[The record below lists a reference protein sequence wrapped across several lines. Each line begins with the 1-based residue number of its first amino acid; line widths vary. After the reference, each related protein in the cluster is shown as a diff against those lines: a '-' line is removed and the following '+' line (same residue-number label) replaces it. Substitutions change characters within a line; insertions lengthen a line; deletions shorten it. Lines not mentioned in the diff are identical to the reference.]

1 MTRRELVLLLA
12 SLCACA
18 TTPPVTATPAPAASS
33 TPAASSAP
41 ALRSLLAE
49 HWEYVLSH
57 SPEYASILGDKR
69 WNDRSSDLSPAA
81 EVADLARTKDFLARF
96 EAIDPAGLGEQDAL
110 TRTLLIRAFRED
122 LQNARFES
130 WKMPVNQMNGIH
142 LRAAQFP
149 ALLQF
154 QTTKDYDDYLSRVRN
169 LPRQLDDTIAR
180 MRLGMADGLMPP
192 RFLLEKVADQAAGIA
207 AMKPE
212 ESPFARPLARMPKDI
227 PQAEQQRIRAA
238 LLGAIQE
245 GVLPAYSSFAKF
257 VRDEYSPKGRTEVGV
272 WSLPDGA
279 ARYASLAREST
290 TTNLTPDQIHQVGL
304 REVARIEVEMA
315 AAAKR
320 AGFDGLEAFRAS
332 IAGNPA
338 LHPASREQILD
349 IYRGHLEAMRR
360 ELPKLFGRLP
370 RADFVVVQVEEFRE
384 KEAASAQYVG
394 PAADGSRPGRI
405 EVNTGDF
412 ANRTTLTMESTAY
425 HEAVPGHHLQVAIQQ
440 ELEGLPAVRRYWLGY
455 NAYSEGWALYSER
468 LGDEVG
474 RYQDPYSYYGHLQ
487 DEMLRAIRLVVD
499 TGLHEK
505 RWSREQVVKYFR
517 DHSSIDEVEVQAE
530 TDRYIVWPGQ
540 ALAYKV
546 GELQILELRARARR
560 ELGASFDLRRFHDTV
575 LGTGELPLDV
585 LEARIDAWI
594 ASEKAGKA
602 VSRYTSGGGGGSP

>member
-1 MTRRELVLLLA
+1 MTRRELVLLVA

-18 TTPPVTATPAPAASS
+18 TTRPATATPAPAASS
-33 TPAASSAP
+33 TPA
-41 ALRSLLAE
+41 LQSLLAE

-81 EVADLARTKDFLARF
+81 EAADLARTKEFLARF

-110 TRTLLIRAFRED
+110 TRTLLIRAFREEMD
-122 LQNARFES
+122 NARFES

-192 RFLLEKVADQAAGIA
+192 RFLLEKVADQAAAIA

-227 PQAEQQRIRAA
+227 PQSEQQRIRAA

-245 GVLPAYSSFAKF
+245 GVLPAYSNFAKF
-257 VRDEYSPKGRTEVGV
+257 VRAEYSPKGRAEVGV

-290 TTNLTPDQIHQVGL
+290 TTSMTPDQIHQIGL

-320 AGFDGLEAFRAS
+320 AGFDSLEAFRAS
-332 IAGNPA
+332 IAGNQG
-338 LHPASREQILD
+338 LHPASRDQILD

-370 RADFVVVQVEEFRE
+370 RADFIVVQVEEFRE

-412 ANRTTLTMESTAY
+412 AKRTTLAMESTAY

-468 LGDEVG
+468 LGEEVG

-505 RWSREQVVKYFR
+505 RWSREQVVKFFR
-517 DHSSIDEVEVQAE
+517 DHSSIDDVEVQSE

-560 ELGASFDLRRFHDTV
+560 ELGSSFDLRRFHDTL

-594 ASEKAGKA
+594 ATEKAGKA

>member
-1 MTRRELVLLLA
+1 M
-12 SLCACA
+12 
-18 TTPPVTATPAPAASS
+18 
-33 TPAASSAP
+33 
-41 ALRSLLAE
+41 
-49 HWEYVLSH
+49 
-57 SPEYASILGDKR
+57 
-69 WNDRSSDLSPAA
+69 
-81 EVADLARTKDFLARF
+81 
-96 EAIDPAGLGEQDAL
+96 
-110 TRTLLIRAFRED
+110 
-122 LQNARFES
+122 
-130 WKMPVNQMNGIH
+130 
-142 LRAAQFP
+142 
-149 ALLQF
+149 
-154 QTTKDYDDYLSRVRN
+154 
-169 LPRQLDDTIAR
+169 
-180 MRLGMADGLMPP
+180 
-192 RFLLEKVADQAAGIA
+192 
-207 AMKPE
+207 
-212 ESPFARPLARMPKDI
+212 
-227 PQAEQQRIRAA
+227 
-238 LLGAIQE
+238 
-245 GVLPAYSSFAKF
+245 
-257 VRDEYSPKGRTEVGV
+257 
-272 WSLPDGA
+272 
-279 ARYASLAREST
+279 
-290 TTNLTPDQIHQVGL
+290 TPDQIHQIGL

-320 AGFDGLEAFRAS
+320 AGFASLETFRAS

-370 RADFVVVQVEEFRE
+370 RADFIVVQVEEFRE

-412 ANRTTLTMESTAY
+412 AKRTTLTMESTAY

-468 LGDEVG
+468 LGEEVG

-505 RWSREQVVKYFR
+505 RWSREQVVKFFR
-517 DHSSIDEVEVQAE
+517 DHSSIDEVEVQSE

-560 ELGASFDLRRFHDTV
+560 ELGSSFDLRRFHDTL

-585 LEARIDAWI
+585 LETRIDAWI
-594 ASEKAGKA
+594 ATEKAGKA
-602 VSRYTSGGGGGSP
+602 VSRYTSGDGGGSP

>member
-18 TTPPVTATPAPAASS
+18 TTRPVTATPAPAASS
-33 TPAASSAP
+33 TPA
-41 ALRSLLAE
+41 LQSLLAE
-49 HWEYVLSH
+49 HWDYVLSH

-81 EVADLARTKDFLARF
+81 EAADLARTKEFLARF

-227 PQAEQQRIRAA
+227 PQAEQQRIRES

-304 REVARIEVEMA
+304 REVARIEVEMT

-412 ANRTTLTMESTAY
+412 AKRTTLTMESTAY

-602 VSRYTSGGGGGSP
+602 VSRYTFGGGGGSP

>member
-18 TTPPVTATPAPAASS
+18 TTRPVTATPAPAASS
-33 TPAASSAP
+33 TASSSSTP
-41 ALRSLLAE
+41 ALQSLLAE

-81 EVADLARTKDFLARF
+81 EVADLARTRDFLARF

-154 QTTKDYDDYLSRVRN
+154 QTTKDYEDYLSRVRN

-290 TTNLTPDQIHQVGL
+290 TTNLTPDQIHQIGL

-332 IAGNPA
+332 IAGNPG
-338 LHPASREQILD
+338 LHPASRDQILD

-425 HEAVPGHHLQVAIQQ
+425 HEAVPGHHLQVALQQ

-474 RYQDPYSYYGHLQ
+474 RYRDPYSYYGHLQ

-560 ELGASFDLRRFHDTV
+560 ELGAAFDLRRFHDTV

-602 VSRYTSGGGGGSP
+602 VSRYTLGGGGGSP

>member
-1 MTRRELVLLLA
+1 MPTRELIILVA
-12 SLCACA
+12 AACACA
-18 TTPPVTATPAPAASS
+18 TTRPVTATKAPLDA
-33 TPAASSAP
+33 
-41 ALRSLLAE
+41 LLAE
-49 HWEYVLSH
+49 HWGYVLSH
-57 SPEYASILGDKR
+57 SPEFASILGDKR
-69 WNDRSSDLSPAA
+69 WNDRSSDLSAAA
-81 EVADLARTKDFLARF
+81 EAADLQRTKEFLARF

-110 TRTLLIRAFRED
+110 TRTLLVRAFREK

-130 WKMPVNQMNGIH
+130 WKMPVNQMSGIH
-142 LRAAQFP
+142 LQAAQFP

-154 QTTKDYDDYLSRVRN
+154 QTTKDYEDYLTRVRN
-169 LPRQLDDTIAR
+169 LPRQLDDTVGK
-180 MRLGMADGLMPP
+180 MKLGMADGLMPP

-212 ESPFARPLARMPKDI
+212 ESPFARPLARMPKEI

-245 GVLPAYSSFAKF
+245 GVLPAYARFAAF
-257 VRDEYSPKGRTEVGV
+257 VRTEYSPKGRTEVGV

-279 ARYASLAREST
+279 ARYASLVREST
-290 TTNLTPDQIHQVGL
+290 TTSMTADQIHQIGL
-304 REVARIEVEMA
+304 REVARIEVAMA

-320 AGFDGLEAFRAS
+320 AGFDSLEAFRAS
-332 IAGNPA
+332 VAGNSS

-370 RADFVVVQVEEFRE
+370 RADFIVVQVEEFRE

-412 ANRTTLTMESTAY
+412 ARRTTLAMESTAY
-425 HEAVPGHHLQVAIQQ
+425 HEAVPGHHLQVSIQQ

-455 NAYSEGWALYSER
+455 NAYSEGWALYAER
-468 LGDEVG
+468 LGEDVG
-474 RYQDPYSYYGHLQ
+474 RYQDPYSHYGHLQ

-505 RWSREQVVKYFR
+505 RWSREKVVKFFR
-517 DHSSIDEVEVQAE
+517 DHSSIDDVEVQAE

-546 GELQILELRARARR
+546 GEMQILELRGRAMR
-560 ELGASFDLRRFHDTV
+560 ELGASFDPRRFHDTV
-575 LGTGELPLDV
+575 LGAGELPLEV

-594 ASEKAGKA
+594 AAEKAGKA
-602 VSRYTSGGGGGSP
+602 AGRYTVEGVGGAS

>member
-1 MTRRELVLLLA
+1 MTFRALVVVVVA
-12 SLCACA
+12 LCACA
-18 TTPPVTATPAPAASS
+18 TTRPPTAMPSPAPPPASAA
-33 TPAASSAP
+33 
-41 ALRSLLAE
+41 LDGLLAE

-69 WNDRSSDLSPAA
+69 WNDRSSDLSAAA
-81 EVADLARTKDFLARF
+81 EAADLARTKEFLARF

-110 TRTLLIRAFRED
+110 TRTLLVRAFRET
-122 LQNARFES
+122 LQDARFES

-154 QTTKDYDDYLSRVRN
+154 QTTKDYDDYLTRVRN
-169 LPRQLDDTIAR
+169 LPRQLDDTIAT

-212 ESPFARPLARMPKDI
+212 ESPFARPLARMPADI
-227 PQAEQQRIRAA
+227 SQPEQQRIRAA

-245 GVLPAYSSFAKF
+245 GVLPAYARFEAF
-257 VRDEYSPKGRTEVGV
+257 VRAEYSPKGRAEVGV

-290 TTNLTPDQIHQVGL
+290 TTSMTPDQIHQIGL

-315 AAAKR
+315 SAAKR
-320 AGFDGLEAFRAS
+320 AGFASLEAFRAS

-338 LHPASREQILD
+338 LHPVSREQILD

-412 ANRTTLTMESTAY
+412 SKRTTLPMESTAY

-440 ELEGLPAVRRYWLGY
+440 ELEGLPAVRRYWLSY

-468 LGDEVG
+468 LGEEVG

-505 RWSREQVVKYFR
+505 RWSREQVVKFFR
-517 DHSSIDEVEVQAE
+517 DHSSIDDVEVQSE

-560 ELGASFDLRRFHDTV
+560 ELGTSFDLRRFHDTV
-575 LGTGELPLDV
+575 LGAGALPLDV

-594 ASEKAGKA
+594 ASEKAGKV
-602 VSRYTSGGGGGSP
+602 VSRYTRGGEGGSS